1 MVKLFSYFV
10 LAFFFVF
17 VMLFFSNY
25 LIEGFQNS
33 ALMQEELHRI
43 KLYCCDNKPCS
54 TFACEGPQRI
64 IEFNI

>member
-1 MVKLFSYFV
+1 MVKLFSYIVLAIFFV
-10 LAFFFVF
+10 L

-25 LIEGFQNS
+25 LTEGFQNS
-33 ALMQEELHRI
+33 RLMEEELNII

-54 TFACEGPQRI
+54 TFACEAPQSI

>member
-1 MVKLFSYFV
+1 MVKLFSYIVLAIFFV
-10 LAFFFVF
+10 L

-25 LIEGFQNS
+25 LTEGFQNS
-33 ALMQEELHRI
+33 RLMEEELNTI

-54 TFACEGPQRI
+54 TFACESPQSI